1 MQETNP
7 AQYIFNTHVEAE
19 EAIRS
24 LGRSGFDVKNLSLIG
39 KGYHSE
45 EHPIGFYTVGDRIKT
60 WGGLGAFWG
69 GIWGLLLA
77 PAVFVLPGLGV
88 VAMAGPIVAALVG
101 ALEGAVVVGG
111 VSGIVAAMTRIGV
124 PKDQVVKYETALK
137 ADKYVL
143 LVHGDASDIAKASS
157 FLSRAKESES
167 EKAAVTAVERAAPN
181 SHGGTMRP
189 SAGGETRS
197 LPV

>member
-1 MQETNP
+1 MQEINP
-7 AQYIFNTHVEAE
+7 AQYIFNTHVDAE

-24 LGRSGFDVKNLSLIG
+24 LGKSGFDVKKLSLIG
-39 KGYHSE
+39 RGYHSE

-77 PAVFVLPGLGV
+77 PAVFVLPGLGL

-111 VSGIVAAMTRIGV
+111 VSGLVAAMTQLGV

-143 LVHGDASDIAKASS
+143 LVHGDSVDVAEANS
-157 FLSRAKESES
+157 FLSRAKAWESER
-167 EKAAVTAVERAAPN
+167 ERVTAGERTVPKPVVAKA
-181 SHGGTMRP
+181 RP
-189 SAGGETRS
+189 SDGSQDQSVPA
-197 LPV
+197 